1 MYYLCFYVFFPLKMK
16 EQCNLK
22 VEEEVFVEAKNG
34 DASLI
39 SISMAEEEE
48 KLLKSR
54 MKEEEIE
61 KAAAE
66 EAQLDESQFNR
77 LDQLLTQTQ
86 LYSEFLLEK
95 IDQITAVC
103 VYLLKCLFFPM
114 NFLLCSFFVFVF
126 LLYDLDCI
134 TRMERSKRVNLPSRK
149 REVVDQKEKPLRNT
163 IL

>member
-1 MYYLCFYVFFPLKMK
+1 MQQYLQQELFSSYASEPENKENSNSFNIFMLCFLLLTK
-16 EQCNLK
+16 EKCNLK

-34 DASLI
+34 DASLL

-61 KAAAE
+61 KAA
-66 EAQLDESQFNR
+66 EAQLDESQFNN
-77 LDQLLTQTQ
+77 LDQLLTQTK

-103 VYLLKCLFFPM
+103 IYLL
-114 NFLLCSFFVFVF
+114 
-126 LLYDLDCI
+126 
-134 TRMERSKRVNLPSRK
+134 E
-149 REVVDQKEKPLRNT
+149 
-163 IL
+163 

>member
-1 MYYLCFYVFFPLKMK
+1 MYYLCFCVFFPLKMK

-103 VYLLKCLFFPM
+103 VYLLKCLFF
-114 NFLLCSFFVFVF
+114 
-126 LLYDLDCI
+126 
-134 TRMERSKRVNLPSRK
+134 
-149 REVVDQKEKPLRNT
+149 Q
-163 IL
+163 